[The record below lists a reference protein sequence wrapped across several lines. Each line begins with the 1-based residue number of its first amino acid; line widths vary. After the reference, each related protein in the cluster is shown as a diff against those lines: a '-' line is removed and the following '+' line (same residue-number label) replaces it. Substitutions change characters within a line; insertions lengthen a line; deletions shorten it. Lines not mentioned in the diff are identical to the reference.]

1 MDIDSVFERASTRYH
16 PLTSQWPGKSV
27 LTYQRCGHLLYF
39 ADDHEFGF
47 FKEVAAPRIL
57 MPLLLATC
65 MHIVTGIRLSAAVIK
80 VVVQVVV

>member
-1 MDIDSVFERASTRYH
+1 
-16 PLTSQWPGKSV
+16 
-27 LTYQRCGHLLYF
+27 
-39 ADDHEFGF
+39 
-47 FKEVAAPRIL
+47 